1 MFSSTKPYSSA
12 FWMVTILALVLF
24 MTACTSY
31 TKVSSEGVKAF
42 RQDIKQNFPDI
53 QKTGI
58 RYSTP
63 RVEVTYTLKEE
74 PNEEEVQLLFTKT
87 KEFMTSPS
95 FQSEV
100 VDGQYRK
107 DYPSWGDPELAIT
120 LMARGEDTA
129 VYQFICK
136 PEKVETDKG
145 EPVYTH
151 WYIQTEGDPEGKL
164 YPDQE
169 TEIKK

>member
-1 MFSSTKPYSSA
+1 MFSTKPYFRA
-12 FWMVTILALVLF
+12 FRMVTILALVLF

-42 RQDIKQNFPDI
+42 RQDIKQDFPDI
-53 QKTGI
+53 QKTEI

-74 PNEEEVQLLFTKT
+74 PNEAEVQLLFTKT
-87 KEFMTSPS
+87 KAFMTSSS

-100 VDGQYRK
+100 VDDQYRIE
-107 DYPSWGDPELAIT
+107 YPSWGDPELAIT
-120 LMARGEDTA
+120 LTVRGEDAA

-136 PEKVETDKG
+136 PEKAETDKD

-151 WYIQTEGDPEGKL
+151 WYVYSEGDPEGKP
-164 YPDQE
+164 YTDQK